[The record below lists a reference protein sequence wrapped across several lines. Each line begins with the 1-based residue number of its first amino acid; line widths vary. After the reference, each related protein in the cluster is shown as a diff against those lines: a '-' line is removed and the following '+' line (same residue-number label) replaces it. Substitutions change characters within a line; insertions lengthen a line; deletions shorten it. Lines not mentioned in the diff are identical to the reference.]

1 MIFSPLAT
9 RLRWLGLVGLFCLSL
24 DGLAAPKASFPVSQ
38 QQMQALGIRLQTLQV
53 NETGLSKPY
62 PGRVTLPPGQESI
75 ISAPVDGLVTEVLT
89 QANAQVKSGQALLR
103 LLSPDLGPLQLQL
116 MQAASQ
122 ARLAS
127 QTATRES
134 SLFQEGIIARR
145 RVEAAQAGLAE
156 ARATLNQARAA
167 LRLAGMSPAQIQ
179 KIERSGA
186 LEDTLTLSARKP
198 GTVLSLDAQQGQRV
212 PAGTP
217 LLRVA
222 SLDTLWLDIQVPLD
236 DARSWPVGTAVTVPG
251 RQVQARVISQGPTV
265 ASGSQT
271 ISLRAQV
278 LSGADQLRPGE
289 LVQAA
294 MPVTQTSGSWDL
306 PLSAL
311 AREGQ
316 QAYVFVRTAQGFEAR
331 PVRVL
336 ASSGQRVRVQGTLKA
351 GERLA
356 VSSVIALKAAWLGQ
370 GGGA

>member
-1 MIFSPLAT
+1 MILFPLAT

-38 QQMQALGIRLQTLQV
+38 QQMQALGIRLQTLQA
-53 NETGLSKPY
+53 NEPGLSKPY

-75 ISAPVDGLVTEVLT
+75 ISAPVDGMVTEVLT
-89 QANAQVKSGQALLR
+89 QANAQVKSGQALLL

-134 SLFQEGIIARR
+134 SLFKEGIIARR

-179 KIERSGA
+179 KIERNDA

-198 GTVLSLDAQQGQRV
+198 GTVLGLDVQPGQRV

-236 DARSWPVGTAVTVPG
+236 DARGWPVGTAVTVPG

-265 ASGSQT
+265 ATGSQT
-271 ISLRAQV
+271 ISLRARV
-278 LSGADQLRPGE
+278 LSGASQLRPGE

-294 MPVTQTSGSWDL
+294 MPVAQTSGSWDL

-311 AREGQ
+311 TRQGQ
-316 QAYVFVRTAQGFEAR
+316 QAYVFVRTAQGFAVR
-331 PVRVL
+331 PVRIL
-336 ASSGQRVRVQGTLKA
+336 ASAGQRVQVQGALKA
-351 GERLA
+351 GERVA
-356 VSSVIALKAAWLGQ
+356 VSSLIALKAAWLGE